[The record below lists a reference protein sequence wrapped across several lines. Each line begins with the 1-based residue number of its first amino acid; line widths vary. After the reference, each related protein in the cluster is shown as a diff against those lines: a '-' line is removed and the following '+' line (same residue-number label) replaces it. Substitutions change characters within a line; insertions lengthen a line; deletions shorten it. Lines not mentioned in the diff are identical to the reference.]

1 MYRPHLNAPKRVDLA
16 PRRDSLPVYSK
27 ATARQRGSAPPGSS
41 AKPPGTVPPPQ
52 HDIMTREVYVP
63 PPETSR
69 RPGADDHYK
78 YRSLTATADAR

>member
-1 MYRPHLNAPKRVDLA
+1 MKPHMTTPYSS
-16 PRRDSLPVYSK
+16 PRLLGTDK
-27 ATARQRGSAPPGSS
+27 ATPSQRGSAPPGPS

-78 YRSLTATADAR
+78 YRSLTATA